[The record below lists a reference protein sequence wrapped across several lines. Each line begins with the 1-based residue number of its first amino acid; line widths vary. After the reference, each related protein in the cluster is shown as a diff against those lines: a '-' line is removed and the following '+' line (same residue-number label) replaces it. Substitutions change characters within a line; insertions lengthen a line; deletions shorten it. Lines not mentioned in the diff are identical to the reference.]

1 MLDVAIRNAKGLRRL
16 TENILDI
23 TKIEGKSL
31 HIQKEQFNLY
41 EVILNVVQDFKN
53 QQIENPYLD
62 IKILSD
68 EPNNE
73 IIIYADKIRIAQV
86 ISNLLSNAIKFTK
99 QGAVLITVEKK
110 KDNKEVIVSMKDT
123 GSGLD
128 PVILPRLFSKFASK
142 SFKGTGLGLFISKSI
157 VEAHGGRIWA
167 EDNIDGKGATFSF
180 SLPLLEQHK

>member
-1 MLDVAIRNAKGLRRL
+1 MLDAAIRNAKRLLRL

-31 HIQKEQFNLY
+31 QLEKEQFNLY
-41 EVILNVVQDFKN
+41 EVILNVVQDYKN
-53 QQIENPYLD
+53 QQIENPSLD

-68 EPNNE
+68 DANKE
-73 IIIYADKIRIAQV
+73 IVINADKSRIAQV
-86 ISNLLSNAIKFTK
+86 ISNLLSNAIKFT
-99 QGAVLITVEKK
+99 QHGTVLITVEKK

-128 PVILPRLFSKFASK
+128 PEILPRLFSKFASK

-157 VEAHGGRIWA
+157 IEAHGGKIWA
-167 EDNIDGKGATFSF
+167 ENNANGKGATFYF
-180 SLPLLEQHK
+180 TLPTLNS